1 MDNCG
6 AILNML
12 PTDEMNTS
20 WEHTWRQQDRFLW
33 TANDCTAPENVYFK
47 YQRGVTKAT
56 RIIDALEKAD
66 IAEAKKKRGMAEL
79 RVLRVLYMQLLHSLF
94 GPVPVVIDPKVA
106 NDVSVE
112 WKPSRPTEDEMLS

>member
-1 MDNCG
+1 M
-6 AILNML
+6 
-12 PTDEMNTS
+12 
-20 WEHTWRQQDRFLW
+20 
-33 TANDCTAPENVYFK
+33 
-47 YQRGVTKAT
+47 
-56 RIIDALEKAD
+56 EKAD

-112 WKPSRPTEDEMLS
+112 WKPSRPTEDEMLSYMVKEIEESYRDLAGGPLGAFYTGSGIDVIDEDIYGCQTV